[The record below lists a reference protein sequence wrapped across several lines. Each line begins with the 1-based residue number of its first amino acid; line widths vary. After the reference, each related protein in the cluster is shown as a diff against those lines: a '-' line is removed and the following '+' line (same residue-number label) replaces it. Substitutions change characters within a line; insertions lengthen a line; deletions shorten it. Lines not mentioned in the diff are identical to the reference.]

1 MPSIMIDQ
9 SLCHIHTDNIRTI
22 GELIPKLK
30 EEFLEKGQ
38 ILLSIQVDNK
48 NFKPGSD
55 EFLSNFDIADCE
67 KINFKTQEKKSIAQE
82 TLDYLPEFLESLIA
96 EINDCALEASTN
108 KLYRIIEKV
117 DIFVQLMSNIHKALN
132 INSEHRLDMGYTIKE
147 LEVHL
152 LFVIK
157 AINTAFKKEDQIM
170 LQDLLEYELI
180 DNLTQWKI
188 QALPK
193 IKRLNSL

>member
-9 SLCHIHTDNIRTI
+9 NLCQIHTGNIRTI

-30 EEFLEKGQ
+30 EEFLQKGQ

-55 EFLSNFDIADCE
+55 DLLSSFDLTECE

-82 TLDYLPEFLESLIA
+82 TLDYLPEFLESLIV
-96 EINDCALEASTN
+96 EINECTLAASTN

-117 DIFVQLMSNIHKALN
+117 DIFIQLMTNIHKTLN
-132 INSEHRLDMGYTIKE
+132 INSEHRLEMGLTIKE
-147 LEVHL
+147 LEIHL
-152 LFVIK
+152 LFIIK
-157 AINTAFKKEDQIM
+157 AVNTAFKKDDQIM

-188 QALPK
+188 QAIPK
-193 IKRLNSL
+193 IKKLNSL

>member
-1 MPSIMIDQ
+1 MPSIMIDKN
-9 SLCHIHTDNIRTI
+9 LCQIHTDNIRTV

-30 EEFLEKGQ
+30 EEFLSKGQ

-55 EFLSNFDIADCE
+55 SQLSSLEISDCE
-67 KINFKTQEKKSIAQE
+67 KINFKTQEKKSVAQE
-82 TLDYLPEFLESLIA
+82 TLDYLPSFLESLI
-96 EINDCALEASTN
+96 EQILECSKEHSTDR
-108 KLYRIIEKV
+108 LYPIIEKV
-117 DIFVQLMSNIHKALN
+117 DIFIQLMSNIHNSLN
-132 INSEHRLDMGYTIKE
+132 INSECKLDMGFTIKE

-157 AINTAFKKEDQIM
+157 GVNTAFRKDDIIM
-170 LQDLLEYELI
+170 LQDLLEYELV

-193 IKRLNSL
+193 IKKLNSL